1 MGHCCRV
8 ESGPITPG
16 IPDVNIQMRN
26 GPEVWIE
33 LKVVNPKGKLHV
45 RSGQRAWHTRR
56 LKEGG
61 KCFILTKWE
70 YTYFLNRG
78 ITDGADPNDW
88 MADSGIIWTGSIN
101 FDQLEEIL
109 RNA

>member
-1 MGHCCRV
+1 
-8 ESGPITPG
+8 
-16 IPDVNIQMRN
+16 MRN